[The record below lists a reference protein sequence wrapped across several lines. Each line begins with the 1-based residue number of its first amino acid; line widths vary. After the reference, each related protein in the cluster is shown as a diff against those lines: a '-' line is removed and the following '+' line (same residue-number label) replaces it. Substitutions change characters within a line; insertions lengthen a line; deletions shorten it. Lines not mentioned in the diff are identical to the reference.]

1 VFHVEMRMGISVVRE
16 FNLGERELWTRF
28 LAPLMADQ
36 DFTLEGHDF
45 TPRKTRIAIY
55 DGPELRPD
63 QLGLGRGWQNVER
76 TGNDVTG
83 AVLARAREHVET
95 ARTTAPRTTAP
106 QTTPPGT
113 TALRTTAPPT
123 WEALRERAIGRLS
136 AGPMSFEEI
145 VAMAADLMPDSTAG
159 EQLAAGE
166 RAAVELLRSGAA
178 QLAPL
183 SGR

>member
-1 VFHVEMRMGISVVRE
+1 MFHVEMRMGINVVRE
-16 FNLGERELWTRF
+16 FNLGERDLWARF
-28 LAPLMADQ
+28 LAPLIADQ
-36 DFTLEGHDF
+36 DFALEGHDF

-76 TGNDVTG
+76 TSNDVT
-83 AVLARAREHVET
+83 AEVLARAHEHAGATRT
-95 ARTTAPRTTAP
+95 A
-106 QTTPPGT
+106 
-113 TALRTTAPPT
+113 APPT

-136 AGPMSFEEI
+136 AGPVSYDDI
-145 VAMAADLMPDSTAG
+145 VALAADLMPDNTAG

-178 QLAPL
+178 QLAPA

>member
-1 VFHVEMRMGISVVRE
+1 MFHVEMRMGISVVRE

-28 LAPLMADQ
+28 LGPLMADK

-55 DGPELRPD
+55 NGPELRLD

-76 TGNDVTG
+76 TGSDVTAEILATAHEHAG
-83 AVLARAREHVET
+83 A
-95 ARTTAPRTTAP
+95 ARTA
-106 QTTPPGT
+106 
-113 TALRTTAPPT
+113 APPT
-123 WEALRERAIGRLS
+123 WEVLRERAIGRLT
-136 AGPMSFEEI
+136 AGQVSYDEI
-145 VAMAADLMPDSTAG
+145 VAMAADLMPDSTVG

-178 QLAPL
+178 QLAPP

>member
-1 VFHVEMRMGISVVRE
+1 MFHVELRMGISIVRE
-16 FNLGERELWTRF
+16 FNLGERELWTIF
-28 LAPLMADQ
+28 LAPLMADH

-76 TGNDVTG
+76 TGNDVT
-83 AVLARAREHVET
+83 AEVIARAREHAGV
-95 ARTTAPRTTAP
+95 
-106 QTTPPGT
+106 TPP
-113 TALRTTAPPT
+113 AAPPT

-136 AGPMSFEEI
+136 AGPVSYEEI
-145 VAMAADLMPDSTAG
+145 VALAADLMPHNTAG

-178 QLAPL
+178 QLAPP

>member
-1 VFHVEMRMGISVVRE
+1 MRMGINAVRE
-16 FNLGERELWTRF
+16 FNLGERELWARF
-28 LAPLMADQ
+28 LSPLMADQ

-63 QLGLGRGWQNVER
+63 QLGMGRGWQNVER
-76 TGNDVTG
+76 TGSDVTE
-83 AVLARAREHVET
+83 AVLARARAHVVAT
-95 ARTTAPRTTAP
+95 HP
-106 QTTPPGT
+106 TPP
-113 TALRTTAPPT
+113 ALPT

-136 AGPMSFEEI
+136 ARPLSFDEI

-178 QLAPL
+178 QLALP
-183 SGR
+183 SER

>member
-1 VFHVEMRMGISVVRE
+1 MFHVELRMGINIVRE
-16 FNLGERELWTRF
+16 FNLGEQELWTRF
-28 LAPLMADQ
+28 LAPLMADA

-45 TPRKTRIAIY
+45 TPRKSRIAIY
-55 DGPELRPD
+55 AGPELRPD

-76 TGNDVTG
+76 TGHDVTEE
-83 AVLARAREHVET
+83 VLAKAREHAGAT
-95 ARTTAPRTTAP
+95 RPA
-106 QTTPPGT
+106 
-113 TALRTTAPPT
+113 APPT

-136 AGPMSFEEI
+136 AGPVSFEEI
-145 VAMAADLMPDSTAG
+145 VAMAGDLMPDSTAG

-178 QLAPL
+178 QLAPP

>member
-1 VFHVEMRMGISVVRE
+1 MRMGISVVRE

-28 LAPLMADQ
+28 LAPLMADK

-63 QLGLGRGWQNVER
+63 QLGIGRGWQNVER
-76 TGNDVTG
+76 TGSDVTG
-83 AVLARAREHVET
+83 EVLARAREHAGAT
-95 ARTTAPRTTAP
+95 
-106 QTTPPGT
+106 
-113 TALRTTAPPT
+113 RTTAPPT

-136 AGPMSFEEI
+136 AGPVSFDEI
-145 VAMAADLMPDSTAG
+145 VAMAANLMPDSTAG

-178 QLAPL
+178 QLAPP